1 MHVLRRS
8 LWPFSLLYG
17 LAVSLRNRLYDCGFL
32 ATHRVSVPVLSV
44 GNLTVGGTGKTPLV
58 LWLVARVQQCGLRP
72 GVLARGYG
80 RAPGAELNDEGLMLQ
95 RRFPDLLQV
104 QDPDRVLGG
113 RRLVEMG
120 AEVLILDDGFQH
132 RRLHRD
138 RNIVCMDARRPFA
151 DGVLLP
157 AGDLREPRRAL
168 RRADMVILTRAGAL
182 TEEDLRER
190 TEGLYHL
197 LGRQLPVFAT
207 EHHATD
213 LHLQPEGKLRP
224 VAELRGRKVV
234 LLSGIA
240 RPDSFEES
248 VRSLGAEIVRHLC
261 HGDHHRFR
269 QSELKEAQNMAQL
282 DDAWLLTTEKDDA
295 RIEGSPER
303 VVLRLELRFLGPE
316 PSPEQWGLG

>member
-1 MHVLRRS
+1 MTAAH
-8 LWPFSLLYG
+8 
-17 LAVSLRNRLYDCGFL
+17 
-32 ATHRVSVPVLSV
+32 
-44 GNLTVGGTGKTPLV
+44 KPLV
-58 LWLVARVQQCGLRP
+58 LWLVTRVQHCGLRP

-151 DGVLLP
+151 DGLLLP
-157 AGDLREPRRAL
+157 AGDLREPRSGL
-168 RRADMVILTRAGAL
+168 RRADLVILTRAGDL

-190 TEGLYHL
+190 TEGIDNL

-207 EHHATD
+207 ENRATD
-213 LHLQPEGKLRP
+213 LNLQPGGEVRS
-224 VAELRGRKVV
+224 VSELRGRKVV

-240 RPDSFEES
+240 RPDSFEET
-248 VRSLGAEIVRHLC
+248 VRGLGAEIVRHLC
-261 HGDHHRFR
+261 YGDHHRFR
-269 QSELKEAQNMAQL
+269 QSELKEAQNLAQQE
-282 DDAWLLTTEKDDA
+282 DAWLLTTEKDDA
-295 RIEGSPER
+295 RIEGGPER
-303 VVLRLELRFLGPE
+303 VILRLELCFLGPE
-316 PSPEQWGLG
+316 PSPEQWGLA